1 MKPLFVSVL
10 QLPADFDVV
19 EDFTARRNQAL
30 VTVTRLQKA
39 PPITP
44 NNQHITLI
52 TDQAGDL
59 VSFNSSAF
67 APGGQL
73 PAENGLVTKA
83 QRIFS
88 QLLPDY
94 APGLSYMRAEE
105 QTRSYHHEGTTI
117 TIPVYWVKFAHQNGS
132 YNWATFG
139 PADQLI
145 EIERD
150 ALWDG
155 AANRRATEMWNS
167 DDWVQALKGQGPQL
181 LPPNAL
187 AKRGERDE

>member
-19 EDFTARRNQAL
+19 EEYTARRNHAL
-30 VTVTRLQKA
+30 VTVTRLQKE

-52 TDQAGDL
+52 TDQAGAL
-59 VSFNSSAF
+59 VSYNSSAF
-67 APGGQL
+67 QAGDQL
-73 PAENGLVTKA
+73 PASDGLVAKA
-83 QRIFS
+83 QTIFN

-94 APGLSYMRAEE
+94 APGLSYMRTEK
-105 QTRSYHHEGTTI
+105 QTRSYHVDGTTI
-117 TIPVYWVKFAHQNGS
+117 TAPVYWVKFAHQNGS
-132 YNWATFG
+132 YNWVTFG
-139 PADQLI
+139 PAGQLI
-145 EIERD
+145 EVERD

-155 AANRRATEMWNS
+155 AANRRATAMWNS